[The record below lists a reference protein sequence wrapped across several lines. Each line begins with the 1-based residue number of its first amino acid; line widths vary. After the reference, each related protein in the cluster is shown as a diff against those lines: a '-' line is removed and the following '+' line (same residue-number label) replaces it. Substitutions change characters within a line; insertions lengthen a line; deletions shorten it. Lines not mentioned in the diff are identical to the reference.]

1 MDVLLKTGAQILFG
15 LATLFFV
22 IYSIVAIYS
31 LTTFGR
37 NKGLTTAIAFV
48 YSVIVIGLVGWGL
61 VVLTQVK

>member
-22 IYSIVAIYS
+22 IYSIIAIYS

-37 NKGLTTAIAFV
+37 NKTLTSSIAFV
-48 YSVIVIGLVGWGL
+48 YAVIVIGLVGWGL
-61 VVLTQVK
+61 TVLTQVK

>member
-37 NKGLTTAIAFV
+37 NKTLTSSIAFV
-48 YSVIVIGLVGWGL
+48 YAVIVIGLVGWGL
-61 VVLTQVK
+61 TVLTQVK